1 MAIDLC
7 SSSNLSL
14 TQEPISIPHKSYVKI
29 PSELL
34 PRRHIG
40 SGFYGCLGL
49 WYTCPIETRPPCP
62 GIFIK
67 EKVITGLQLNKP
79 NSGFLQPL
87 PQIPENIQTLCTYVA
102 EGDHLGERARN
113 AKLEYVASVP
123 HPLLTHSSKP
133 EQINQRRENA
143 HSDFDKC
150 LEVLERA
157 AKNNQGQDGG
167 AQESR

>member
-1 MAIDLC
+1 MGQDSMGVWGYDIR
-7 SSSNLSL
+7 
-14 TQEPISIPHKSYVKI
+14 V
-29 PSELL
+29 LL
-34 PRRHIG
+34 KPA
-40 SGFYGCLGL
+40 
-49 WYTCPIETRPPCP
+49 PPCP

-167 AQESR
+167 TQESR